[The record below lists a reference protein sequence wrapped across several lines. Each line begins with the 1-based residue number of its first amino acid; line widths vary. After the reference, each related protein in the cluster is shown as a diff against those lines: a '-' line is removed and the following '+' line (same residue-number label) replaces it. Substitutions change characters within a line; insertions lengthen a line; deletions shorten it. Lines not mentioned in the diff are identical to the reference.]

1 MAVRDGLE
9 NFLAEPLPE
18 FHNTFLMTR
27 WTEMPS
33 LTRKC
38 QKILMPA
45 VVTPDTCKAIMEY
58 AAIKVAMD
66 NLSHIG
72 PKISIL
78 LGKTVIVNLS
88 MVPTSPFHGP
98 DLQQEHPQVVDTV
111 QQFGFSL
118 GQKIPGIRGR
128 IESAVLLGPLTLLA
142 QGLGENVR
150 QRSNILAHAAT
161 LLPGPA
167 GSFEPLTRVRLN
179 EGNFFSR
186 PASKRGDRKD
196 SQTLR
201 IVEGVGTERSTRSGQ
216 FGPRPGLRFHG
227 PYAGADIR

>member
-58 AAIKVAMD
+58 AAIKVAID

-72 PKISIL
+72 PKKSIL
-78 LGKTVIVNLS
+78 LGKTVIVNLLELFKMILNALVVRCVLGLALS
-88 MVPTSPFHGP
+88 VYRLRHGMS
-98 DLQQEHPQVVDTV
+98 HPWQR
-111 QQFGFSL
+111 
-118 GQKIPGIRGR
+118 GIK
-128 IESAVLLGPLTLLA
+128 P
-142 QGLGENVR
+142 
-150 QRSNILAHAAT
+150 
-161 LLPGPA
+161 
-167 GSFEPLTRVRLN
+167 
-179 EGNFFSR
+179 
-186 PASKRGDRKD
+186 
-196 SQTLR
+196 
-201 IVEGVGTERSTRSGQ
+201 
-216 FGPRPGLRFHG
+216 
-227 PYAGADIR
+227 